1 MVRSGLNATV
11 KQELSLYRNRNSIAC
26 LTMAHADPFYK
37 KITTVLFGL
46 ILFVYVLSML
56 ADILIPLAFSVLIAI
71 LLNPLCNRLLRAR
84 VPKVLSI
91 LLTLLAAFFLLG
103 GLLYFLSTQIIQFG
117 EMLPQLKGKLA
128 QLLTDLQQYVEHT
141 FGVSIQRQTQLL
153 KEAATG
159 NKALVGQ
166 TISSAVGMF
175 GLLFLMPVY
184 VFLLLYYKTL
194 ILNFLFEVFAR
205 KDSQSVAEILQE
217 TKSAIQT
224 YIVGLLIEASIVAVL
239 NAAALMILGVPYG
252 ILLGIMGALL
262 NMVPYIGG
270 LIAIILPVLMATV
283 TKDGYGTQLGIVA
296 AYAVI
301 QFIDN
306 NILIPRVVS
315 SKVQINALVSIIV
328 VLLGGALWGVAG
340 MFMAIL
346 FVAILKI
353 IFDRIDALKPW
364 GKLLGD
370 QVPPQPKR
378 RGRAIS
384 KV

>member
-1 MVRSGLNATV
+1 MT
-11 KQELSLYRNRNSIAC
+11 
-26 LTMAHADPFYK
+26 HPDPFYK

-56 ADILIPLAFSVLIAI
+56 ADILIPLAFSGLIAI
-71 LLNPLCNRLLRAR
+71 LLNPLCNRFLVSR

-91 LLTLLAAFFLLG
+91 LLTLLIAFILLG

-117 EMLPQLKGKLA
+117 EMMPQLKGKFA
-128 QLLTDLQQYVEHT
+128 QLLTDLQQYAEHT
-141 FGVSIQRQTQLL
+141 FGISIQRQTQLL
-153 KEAATG
+153 KETATG

-166 TISSAVGMF
+166 TISSALGMF

-184 VFLLLYYKTL
+184 VFLLLFYKTL

-205 KDSQSVAEILQE
+205 RDSQSVAEILQE
-217 TKSAIQT
+217 TKSAIQS

-239 NAAALMILGVPYG
+239 NATALMILGVPNG
-252 ILLGIMGALL
+252 ILLGVIGAFL
-262 NMVPYIGG
+262 NMIPYIGG
-270 LIAIILPVLMATV
+270 LIAVVLPVLMATV
-283 TKDGYGTQLGIVA
+283 TKDGYSTQIGIVA
-296 AYAVI
+296 AYVVI

-306 NILIPRVVS
+306 NILVPRVVS

-340 MFMAIL
+340 MFLAIL

-370 QVPPQPKR
+370 QVSPHPKR
-378 RGRAIS
+378 RNRAVS